1 MNRNLLAFAVA
12 ILLLTA
18 CRQQENAGQLRSI
31 NQCLQHSNVVM
42 QMDIKLYD
50 EAIVE
55 KLKDPLTHGNAEI
68 WGPRVAMIKKRVDS
82 ITGLIENLKID
93 LLKQSDSLRKAN
105 APIVE
110 QLYDING
117 KGNELV
123 NKLAVFKE
131 SIPAIFRVND
141 FFDQPYL
148 ITDLKRDLGLIL
160 DSIPLLLGY
169 RDSLSAAQRS
179 IYKKKWMEE
188 SFAGNNSL
196 LTMMQLNKIEN
207 EVLVTERSL
216 VSYFFSKMPDVVT
229 CGLRRQ
235 PHPFAIINSS
245 YVKSGQTVEIT
256 AGITQI
262 VASCQPKITINGKEI
277 KVNSEDAAVYS
288 FRAIG
293 KPGKHKIP
301 VLIDFYR
308 SDGEQLRMTKNIE
321 YIIAEK

>member
-1 MNRNLLAFAVA
+1 MNRNLLSFTAA
-12 ILLLTA
+12 ILLLAA

-31 NQCLQHSNVVM
+31 NQCLQHSNAVM
-42 QMDIKLYD
+42 QVDIKLYY

-55 KLKDPLTHGNAEI
+55 KLKDPLTHSNAEI
-68 WGPRVAMIKKRVDS
+68 WGPRADMVKKRVDS
-82 ITGLIENLKID
+82 ITGLIESLKID

-110 QLYDING
+110 QLYETNG
-117 KGNELV
+117 KGSVLV

-131 SIPAIFRVND
+131 SIPAIIRIND
-141 FFDQPYL
+141 FSDQPYL
-148 ITDLKRDLGLIL
+148 VADLKRDLSLML
-160 DSIPLLLGY
+160 DSIPLLPGY
-169 RDSLSAAQRS
+169 RDSLSEVQRS

-188 SFAGNNSL
+188 SFAGGNSL

-207 EVLVTERSL
+207 EVLVTERNL
-216 VSYFFSKMPDVVT
+216 VSYFFSKMADVVT
-229 CGLRRQ
+229 CGYRRQ

-277 KVNSEDAAVYS
+277 KVNSEDAAEYK
-288 FRAIG
+288 FKATG
-293 KPGKHKIP
+293 KPGKHIIP
-301 VLIDFYR
+301 VKIEFYR
-308 SDGEQLRMTKNIE
+308 PDGTQLHMTKNIE
-321 YIIAEK
+321 YILAEK